1 MVPYFMIQSAFSL
14 VLMVNHQKI
23 RSDEKA
29 VLVDVA
35 NIMSVED
42 TVVLSSSA
50 VKVEGEAPPDTCLVV
65 GAEVRQVQ

>member
-1 MVPYFMIQSAFSL
+1 MIQSAFSL
-14 VLMVNHQKI
+14 ALMVNRQKI

-42 TVVLSSSA
+42 TVVLSSSV
-50 VKVEGEAPPDTCLVV
+50 VKVEGEEAPPDTCLVV